1 MNPFNLAER
10 SEGHARRLQRQKT
23 DIDLEKKAGYRPRE
37 QKVLGTRVEGTRT
50 HNQSIAR
57 QHDTFDP
64 KRSIAEQRE
73 VAHQQA
79 H

>member
-1 MNPFNLAER
+1 MNPFAPTDR

-37 QKVLGTRVEGTRT
+37 QKVLGSRVEGTRT
-50 HNQSIAR
+50 HNQSLAR
-57 QHDTFDP
+57 QHDTFDAG
-64 KRSIAEQRE
+64 RSIAEQRE
-73 VAHQQA
+73 VSHQQA